1 VECLS
6 EVKIFRVKGEIR
18 KPGFRTAFTREVRA
32 IKQEDAVETIYAEIG
47 SQHKAKRFQVKILEI
62 KEIKPEEVTSQLIR
76 KLTWG

>member
-1 VECLS
+1 MS

-18 KPGFRTAFTREVRA
+18 KPGFRTVFTREVRA